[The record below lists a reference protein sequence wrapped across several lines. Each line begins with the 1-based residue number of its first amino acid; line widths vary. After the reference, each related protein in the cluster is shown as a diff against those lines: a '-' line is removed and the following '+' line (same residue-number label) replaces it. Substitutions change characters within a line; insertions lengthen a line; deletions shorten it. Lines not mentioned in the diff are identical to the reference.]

1 MYFWQKMCVMVSL
14 VNRLFLK
21 YYQSRQRIIEQYFH
35 RGWEIQEGQFYQLLR
50 AAKDT
55 QYGIL
60 YHFGRIRSYEDFQRH
75 VPIVHYEELYPW
87 IEKVRHGERN
97 VLWPG
102 KIHWL
107 ARSSGTTNDKSKFI
121 PVTSEALS
129 QCHYRGGGDVLLL
142 YFKNRPKSRLFS
154 GKTFTLGGSHQIDRA
169 GIKLRCGDLS
179 AILLQ
184 NIPPL
189 ADYFRTPSTKI
200 ALIADWEIKIDRML
214 PLVARQNVTAFAGV
228 PSWNLVFLQKLLSY
242 TGKSNLLEV
251 WPNLELFMH
260 GGINFEPYREQF
272 RKIIPSDNMYY
283 QETYNASEGFF
294 GIQDNPSD
302 PALLLMLDYG
312 IFYEFIAMD
321 DYQKGRMKAIPL
333 ADVKPQVNYVLVI
346 STNGGLWRYIIGDT
360 IMFTSVKPYK
370 IIITGRTKQYL
381 NVFGEELMVHNTDSA
396 IAYAA
401 ARTQCLVHEYTV
413 APIYMKNNVKG
424 CHEWLIEFV
433 KQPDNLEQF
442 IRLLDE
448 KLKELN
454 SDYEAKRHKNTT
466 LGQPI
471 IRVLPT
477 GTFHQW
483 FVSHNKVGGQN
494 KLPRLSNSR
503 RYVDELMTL
512 VNESN
517 SSATV

>member
-1 MYFWQKMCVMVSL
+1 MDTL
-14 VNRLFLK
+14 VNRLFLQV
-21 YYQSRQRIIEQYFH
+21 YHHRQHAIEHYFQK
-35 RGWEIQEGQFYQLLR
+35 GWEIQEAQFHQLIETAR
-50 AAKDT
+50 HT
-55 QYGIL
+55 QYGQQH
-60 YHFGRIRSYEDFQRH
+60 HFKQINSYSDFQRL

-87 IEKVRHGERN
+87 IEKIRQGEKN

-102 KIHWL
+102 QIRWM

-121 PVTSEALS
+121 PVTPEALR
-129 QCHYRGGGDVLLL
+129 QCHYRGGADVLLL
-142 YFKNRPKSRLFS
+142 YFKNTPKSRLFS
-154 GKTFTLGGSHQIDRA
+154 GKTFTLGGSHQIDRS
-169 GIKLRCGDLS
+169 GHRIRCGDLS

-184 NIPPL
+184 NIPRW
-189 ADYFRTPSTKI
+189 ADYFRTPPRKI
-200 ALIADWEIKIDRML
+200 ALIADWEIKTERML

-228 PSWNLVFLQKLLSY
+228 PSWNLVFLQRLLTY

-260 GGINFEPYREQF
+260 GGVNFEPYREQF
-272 RKIIPSDNMYY
+272 LKIIPSDNMHY

-294 GIQDNPSD
+294 AIQDNPAD

-321 DYQKGRMKAIPL
+321 DYQQGRLKAIPL
-333 ADVKPQVNYVLVI
+333 SDVRTGVNYVLVI

-381 NVFGEELMVHNTDSA
+381 NVFGEELMVHNTDTA

-401 ARTQCLVHEYTV
+401 AQTQCVVQEYTV
-413 APIYMKNNVKG
+413 APVYMNSNTHG

-433 KQPDNLEQF
+433 KAPDNLEQF
-442 IRLLDE
+442 AQLLDD
-448 KLKELN
+448 KLKQLN
-454 SDYEAKRHKNTT
+454 SDYEAKRYKDTT
-466 LGQPI
+466 LRQPI
-471 IRVLPT
+471 IRVLPS

-503 RYVDELMTL
+503 RYVEELITL
-512 VNESN
+512 VNSD
-517 SSATV
+517 SSHRIR